1 MEHLSKTTIAVTLNV
16 YVVKIFSNTIWFG
29 WLFFKRKTHCQ
40 SQSFIQSP
48 NRSLFFTSLVFW
60 LFLCCCCFFHFA
72 KWKEK
77 VFWWYD
83 SEIRYARK
91 LIYLKYETVQLVF
104 TCSKSTKETLEGGG
118 KHVHKKIKNYVT
130 WFHVILVFSY
140 IGTHFSPC
148 LMILWVTLSG

>member
-1 MEHLSKTTIAVTLNV
+1 MLWKYFQIPC
-16 YVVKIFSNTIWFG
+16 FC

-48 NRSLFFTSLVFW
+48 NRSLLFTSLVFW

-83 SEIRYARK
+83 SEIRSARK
-91 LIYLKYETVQLVF
+91 LIHLEYEIAQLVF
-104 TCSKSTKETLEGGG
+104 NCSNSTKETLEGGG

-130 WFHVILVFSY
+130 WLHVILVFSY

-148 LMILWVTLSG
+148 LVIVWLTLRW

>member
-83 SEIRYARK
+83 SEIRSARK
-91 LIYLKYETVQLVF
+91 LIHLEYEIAQLVF
-104 TCSKSTKETLEGGG
+104 NCSNSTKETLEGGG
-118 KHVHKKIKNYVT
+118 KHAHKKIKNYVT
-130 WFHVILVFSY
+130 WLHVILVFSY

>member
-1 MEHLSKTTIAVTLNV
+1 MLWKYFQIPC
-16 YVVKIFSNTIWFG
+16 FC

-130 WFHVILVFSY
+130 WLHVILVFSY

-148 LMILWVTLSG
+148 LVIVWLTLRW

>member
-48 NRSLFFTSLVFW
+48 NRSLLFTSLVFW

-130 WFHVILVFSY
+130 WLHVILVFSY

>member
-1 MEHLSKTTIAVTLNV
+1 MEHLSKSTIPVTLNV
-16 YVVKIFSNTIWFG
+16 YVVKIFSNTMFLLIVLQEENPLSIAKFYTIAKSFSTFY
-29 WLFFKRKTHCQ
+29 FF
-40 SQSFIQSP
+40 SFLVV
-48 NRSLFFTSLVFW
+48 SLL
-60 LFLCCCCFFHFA
+60 LLFFHFA

-130 WFHVILVFSY
+130 WLHVILVFSY

-148 LMILWVTLSG
+148 VVIVWLTLRW